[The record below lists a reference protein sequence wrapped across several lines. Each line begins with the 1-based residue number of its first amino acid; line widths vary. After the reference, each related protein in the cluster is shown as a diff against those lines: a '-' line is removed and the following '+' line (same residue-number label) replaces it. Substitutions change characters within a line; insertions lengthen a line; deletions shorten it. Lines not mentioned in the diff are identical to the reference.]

1 MCAKIK
7 HFFENLI
14 LAHKRC
20 NKKVGFVGF
29 LGIVNSKK
37 YRAMEKRGY
46 LLFFLFGLARVFTFI
61 RKGKDKDVKQHSHR
75 KQENKQ
81 TQ

>member
-1 MCAKIK
+1 MEIQAGW
-7 HFFENLI
+7 
-14 LAHKRC
+14 

-81 TQ
+81 IQ